1 MLRLP
6 LNQALLLI
14 ILSIVLGLGSNIIR
28 DPALPLLAQQLPA
41 AETVTLIEESPRLQ
55 AITLEQAKDLFD
67 HGTLFVDAREI
78 EYYQEGHIAGAWSN
92 PNFLELVFKL
102 DSLQGRTTAIVVYC
116 SNDGCGD
123 SEDLAYD
130 LQNEG
135 FTNLYVFK
143 GGWLDWTKANYPVEP

>member
-6 LNQALLLI
+6 INQALLLV
-14 ILSIVLGLGSNIIR
+14 ILSVVLGLGSNLVR
-28 DPALPLLAQQLPA
+28 DPSLPFLAKRLPV
-41 AETVTLIEESPRLQ
+41 AETVVLTEDTPRLQ
-55 AITLEQAKDLFD
+55 AITLKQAKDLFD
-67 HGTLFVDAREI
+67 QGTLFVDARDM
-78 EYYQEGHIAGAWSN
+78 EYYEAGHIAGAWGN
-92 PNFLELVFKL
+92 PNFMELIFKL
-102 DSLQGRTTAIVVYC
+102 DSLQGRTAAIVVYC
-116 SNDGCGD
+116 SDDGCGD